1 MDVMGV
7 VIALGVMVS
16 LEFFL
21 LYDLILRTVLVLSL
35 VTLLI
40 KFSCSKKKK
49 TKTKMQI
56 YVNNHLFKEK

>member
-1 MDVMGV
+1 MDMMGV

-40 KFSCSKKKK
+40 KFSCSKKKERFIEK
-49 TKTKMQI
+49 IMYLI
-56 YVNNHLFKEK
+56 YIID

>member
-1 MDVMGV
+1 MDMMGV

-21 LYDLILRTVLVLSL
+21 LYDLILRTVFVLSL

-49 TKTKMQI
+49 DLLKK
-56 YVNNHLFKEK
+56 